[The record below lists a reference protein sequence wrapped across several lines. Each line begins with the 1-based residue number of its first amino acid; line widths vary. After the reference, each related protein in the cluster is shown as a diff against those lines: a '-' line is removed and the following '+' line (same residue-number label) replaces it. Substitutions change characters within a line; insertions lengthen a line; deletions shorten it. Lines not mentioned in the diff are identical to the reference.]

1 MQTLKIS
8 VVTVC
13 LNTVDTI
20 VNTIESVLCQTYENI
35 EYVIMDG
42 QSTDGTLEKIR
53 KYEDSP
59 QVKVISEKDSGL
71 YNAMNK
77 AVDVCSGDYII
88 FLNSG
93 DVFAGNTVIADAV
106 VQITKGKNITNQKSD
121 HGSLPDIFYS
131 NVIKIYENGRVVEKY
146 PGKHTVFKLL
156 MMGKMPCH
164 QGIFAS
170 TSVLRRYGFDESYRI
185 CADFDFLLRGVRNH
199 VKMQYLDVD
208 VSIVDCVMGISSQ
221 NVNLD
226 KMRAED
232 DRSIKK
238 NYPLIYYLMWIP
250 KKIVRSKGK
259 KN

>member
-1 MQTLKIS
+1 MHKIKIS

-35 EYVIMDG
+35 QYVIMDG
-42 QSTDGTLEKIR
+42 QSTDGTLEKIQQ
-53 KYEDSP
+53 YENNP
-59 QVKVISEKDSGL
+59 KVKVISEKDSGL

-77 AVDVCSGDYII
+77 GIDVCSGDYII

-93 DVFAGNTVIADAV
+93 DVFVDNTVIADV
-106 VQITKGKNITNQKSD
+106 VEQMTVGV
-121 HGSLPDIFYS
+121 DIFYS
-131 NVIKIYENGRVVEKY
+131 NVIKIYENESVVEKY
-146 PGKHTVFKLL
+146 PGKYTVFKLL

-170 TSVLRRYGFDESYRI
+170 TSILSKYRLDESYRI
-185 CADFDFLLRGVRNH
+185 CADFDFLLRCVCNH

-208 VSIVDCVMGISSQ
+208 VSVVDCVLGISSQ
-221 NVNLD
+221 NTNLD

-232 DRSIKK
+232 DRSIRK
-238 NYPLIYYLMWIP
+238 NYPLMYYLMWIP
-250 KKIVRSKGK
+250 KKIVRIKGK
-259 KN
+259 RN